1 MRKSGVISNVRTIF
15 NIAKPIV
22 VFELHGQEAIV
33 RNPKQALIDLQNS
46 GRALDINANEFANGL
61 ENVSQGTK
69 AKFITALFDV
79 VGATLSGDIT
89 PVRKGDTYVA
99 TEFSA
104 CITDK
109 NHAQFGK
116 VKVGDTVTI
125 LEDSSPRVE
134 GFLSIPLLEQDK
146 LRRDL
151 TSAMAEKMMNMFG
164 FGANVPQASA
174 PVAYGNPVDDAQ
186 AVVPTA
192 TEAEAFGA
200 PAPKG
205 K

>member
-22 VFELHGQEAIV
+22 VLELHGQEAIV

-109 NHAQFGK
+109 NHALYGK

-174 PVAYGNPVDDAQ
+174 PVAYGNPFDDAQ

>member
-61 ENVSQGTK
+61 ESVSQGTR
-69 AKFITALFDV
+69 AKFITALFDTIGAV
-79 VGATLSGDIT
+79 VSGDIT
-89 PVRKGDTYVA
+89 PIKKGDTYVA

-104 CITDK
+104 CIVDK
-109 NHAQFGK
+109 NHALFGK
-116 VKVGDTVTI
+116 VKVGETVTI
-125 LEDSSPRVE
+125 TEDSSPRVE
-134 GFLSIPLLEQDK
+134 GFLTIALTEQEK
-146 LRRDL
+146 MRRDL
-151 TSAMAEKMMNMFG
+151 TSAMADKMMNMFG

-174 PVAYGNPVDDAQ
+174 PVVHANPFDDAQ
-186 AVVPTA
+186 ADVPSATA
-192 TEAEAFGA
+192 NEAFGA
-200 PAPKG
+200 QPQKAK
-205 K
+205 

>member
-46 GRALDINANEFANGL
+46 GRALDINAKEFEGGL
-61 ENVSQGTK
+61 EYVSQGTR
-69 AKFITALFDV
+69 AKFITALFNTI
-79 VGATLSGDIT
+79 GATLSGDIT
-89 PVRKGDTYVA
+89 PIKKGDTYVA

-109 NHAQFGK
+109 NHALYGK

-134 GFLSIPLLEQDK
+134 GFLSIPRTQAELMRTEA
-146 LRRDL
+146 
-151 TSAMAEKMMNMFG
+151 SAIMAEQMMNMFG
-164 FGANVPQASA
+164 FTANVPQASA
-174 PVAYGNPVDDAQ
+174 PVAYGNPFEDTE

-200 PAPKG
+200 PVDKAK
-205 K
+205 